1 MRKKNIILLSLLII
15 VLFSLFVSVSAIG
28 YYVSIEAV
36 INKNL
41 SMKID
46 NFEWAP
52 MEEDGSPLRPITYN
66 NRTYLP
72 IRALSEK
79 YDIAIDYDAE
89 NQIVLIG
96 NKEWTPY
103 IHEVMFLSCNDFIGY
118 TYDKE
123 LLNCAGNEFTD
134 GFVYEENVLNF
145 FSDTSILLGRRY
157 QTMKMKVA
165 YEKGN
170 NKQNEVTIYVKEDSK
185 QGAIL
190 KSITVKSGDIVEVE
204 FDVKA
209 ANRIFICKDKSED
222 YTGKLVI
229 SEMYFK

>member
-1 MRKKNIILLSLLII
+1 
-15 VLFSLFVSVSAIG
+15 
-28 YYVSIEAV
+28 
-36 INKNL
+36 
-41 SMKID
+41 
-46 NFEWAP
+46 
-52 MEEDGSPLRPITYN
+52 
-66 NRTYLP
+66 
-72 IRALSEK
+72 
-79 YDIAIDYDAE
+79 
-89 NQIVLIG
+89 
-96 NKEWTPY
+96 
-103 IHEVMFLSCNDFIGY
+103 MFLSCNDFIGY

-190 KSITVKSGDIVEVE
+190 KSITVKSGEIVEVE

-209 ANRIFICKDKSED
+209 ANKIFICKDKSED